1 MNFAETHA
9 AQVFLAHHDFVKGV
23 ALKYAPWPGL
33 MEDIT
38 PQIAEQIQMKADT
51 VWRALSRAR
60 EKLRECIQQSINQG
74 GHAHA

>member
-1 MNFAETHA
+1 M
-9 AQVFLAHHDFVKGV
+9 D
-23 ALKYAPWPGL
+23 
-33 MEDIT
+33 DST

-60 EKLRECIQQSINQG
+60 EKLRECIQQSMNLG